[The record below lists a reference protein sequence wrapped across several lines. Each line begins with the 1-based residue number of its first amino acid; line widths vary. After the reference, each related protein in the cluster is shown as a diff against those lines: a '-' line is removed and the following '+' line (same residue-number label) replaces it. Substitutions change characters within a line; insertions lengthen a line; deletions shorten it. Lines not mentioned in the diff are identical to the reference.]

1 MDNLTQKEKKSI
13 IIKLVVSMLLFIAMI
28 IIGLVLTVG
37 NNITKKLKGE
47 VASVDEKAASTCDD
61 LISDNYGYIT
71 FRSPNYNDADLERI
85 LPVTLTFTDRDTKA
99 VYTKVITIK
108 DIECFNCDDKKI
120 MVPSGNYDIK
130 VTKPGYLYNYYEDT
144 TIKPNSEI
152 YLYSDFFDLVTGDLN
167 GDGLVNDKDLIEPEE
182 KIQNINSWYKKGSLY
197 TGEYIIDQE
206 DFELT
211 YGQVKQ
217 LNYHTSEYFK
227 KTYQPSWHSTNSK
240 VAKVENGLVTPLSV
254 GTTKINIDNSN
265 YINVSVIERGSI
277 LLEENEITMNGIE
290 TKQIKYSYSSDN
302 TFGDSKP
309 TFVSSNTSVVMV
321 NENGELKSLKK
332 GSATIT
338 VKAGFNT
345 TATIKVTV
353 NDVPAEDFE
362 IAEEKLTF
370 DGYEQKQISVKPVPE
385 NATVYNYK
393 YEVVDDTYASVT
405 TDGLVTSK
413 KSGST
418 RVKVT
423 LIQEEKE
430 ISRYVDVKINY
441 VATESITYKNNI
453 TLDGAVTENIEVTYN
468 PSNGLDRQII
478 ATSDDVYEE
487 TTHKILRNVTTS
499 DGNIKAVSSYP
510 GNATINFNID
520 REQGTD
526 LTGVINVI
534 VNDVP
539 LTGVSLSGGGYWPL
553 TELNMVINLKGSPY
567 NYTGNHSIGTI
578 TSATSSNTN
587 YAKISRYDS
596 YSVYLYHGINTK
608 GSSNIC
614 VKTST
619 GKSACTTVYRN

>member
-71 FRSPNYNDADLERI
+71 FRSPDYNDDNLERI
-85 LPVTLTFTDRDTKA
+85 LPVTLTFTDRDTKT

-108 DIECFNCDDKKI
+108 DIECLNCDDKKI

-144 TIKPNSEI
+144 TIKPNSGI
-152 YLYSDFFDLVTGDLN
+152 DLYSGFFDLVKGDLN

-211 YGQVKQ
+211 YGQIKQ
-217 LNYHTSEYFK
+217 LTYHTSEYFK

-345 TATIKVTV
+345 TATIKITV

-362 IAEEKLTF
+362 IEEEKLTF
-370 DGYEQKQISVKPVPE
+370 DGYEQKQILVKPVPE

-423 LIQEEKE
+423 LIQDEKE

-441 VATESITYKNNI
+441 VATESITYKSNI
-453 TLDGAVTENIEVTYN
+453 TLEGAVTENVEVTYY

-478 ATSDDVYEE
+478 ATSDDVYED
-487 TTHKILRNVTTS
+487 TTYKILRNVTTS
-499 DGNIKAVSSYP
+499 EGNIKVASSYP
-510 GNATINFNID
+510 GNATINLSID

-526 LTGVINVI
+526 LTGVINVT

-539 LTGVSLSGGGYWPL
+539 LTSVSLSGGGYWPL
-553 TELNMVINLKGSPY
+553 TTLNMVINLNGSPY
-567 NYTGNHSIGTI
+567 NYTKNRSIGTI
-578 TSATSSNTN
+578 TSVTSSNTN
-587 YAKISRYDS
+587 YAKVSSYDS
-596 YSVYLYHGINTK
+596 YSVYLYHGISTK

-614 VKTST
+614 VTTST